1 MAKPKKNTQ
10 AWAITYA
17 DMVTL
22 LLTFFVLLLVILS
35 EAEKQIDVEISKLL
49 DKAQEQIES
58 ELDDKNID
66 VERVG
71 KGVKITIRGKLFEQL
86 SPDISPRYIPKIARI
101 GELIKDTDLMQIN
114 TSVIPDSSNSH
125 FNLLNGLDKR
135 DKELAIE
142 IRCEG
147 HTDDAPIPKDKRV
160 KYETNWQL
168 STDRSLNV
176 VNLMNKYAA
185 MPLKYFSAL
194 GYGEHRPLISIS
206 SIKNKKTRKEK
217 DRLREYNRRVEIYL
231 DAFARDKI
239 KSNEEELIQML
250 SGKKRKKNTTD
261 TKETS

>member
-114 TSVIPDSSNSH
+114 TSVIPDSSNSY

-261 TKETS
+261 TKEAS